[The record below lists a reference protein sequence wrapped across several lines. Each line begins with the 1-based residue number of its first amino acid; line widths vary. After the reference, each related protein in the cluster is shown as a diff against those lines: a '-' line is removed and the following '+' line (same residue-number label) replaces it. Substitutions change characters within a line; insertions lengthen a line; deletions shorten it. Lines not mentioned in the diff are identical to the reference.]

1 MSSAYLALARAGFR
15 RWSSYRAATVAGVF
29 TNVVFG
35 FIRVGILL
43 AALRAGGEIGGYS
56 EADAITYTWVTQAL
70 IMMIAMWNWIDL
82 ATRIQTG
89 DVVTDLQRPIDLQAA
104 YLSEDQGRALYQL
117 LARGLPPFF
126 VGALVYDLTVPDSI
140 EQWIAFAI
148 SLELAVVVSFGMRF
162 IVNLL
167 AFWVLDWRGLLT
179 LSSAFTTVASGFVIP
194 VAFFPDG
201 LARLFTLLPWA
212 SMIQVPIDV
221 FIGHR
226 TDATAASGLAL
237 QLFWAITLLGI
248 GRILLARP
256 RVESWCRAA
265 EVPTR
270 A

>member
-1 MSSAYLALARAGFR
+1 LTYLALARAGFR

-43 AALRAGGEIGGYS
+43 AALRAGGAIAGYS

-70 IMMIAMWNWIDL
+70 IMMIAMWNWVDL

-89 DVVTDLQRPIDLQAA
+89 DVVTDLQRPIDVQAA

-117 LARGLPPFF
+117 LARGLPPFV
-126 VGALVYDLTVPDSI
+126 VGALVYELTVPDSI
-140 EQWIAFAI
+140 EQWVAFAI

-167 AFWVLDWRGLLT
+167 AFWVLDWRGLLA

-201 LARLFTLLPWA
+201 LARLLTLLPWA

-226 TDATAASGLAL
+226 TGATVASGLAL

-248 GRILLARP
+248 GRILLARAAH
-256 RVESWCRAA
+256 RV
-265 EVPTR
+265 VVQGG
-270 A
+270 